1 MNPISHL
8 LTGWLVANTVPLN
21 HRERAVVT
29 LASVAPD
36 IDGIGIVAEM
46 FTRNSEQPLTWWSDY
61 HHVLGHNLAFGL
73 MLAVGSFLLATKRW
87 KTAILACLS
96 FHLHLLCD
104 LTGGR
109 GPEGYQWPIP
119 YLFPFS
125 KVWQWTWN
133 GQWELNAWPNF
144 AITGIVLMITIYLAW
159 KRGYSPLEMVS
170 ASADHTFV
178 ETLRARFPR
187 SPSSPLV
194 REKER

>member
-1 MNPISHL
+1 MNPITHF

-21 HRERAVVT
+21 RRERAVVT

-36 IDGIGIVAEM
+36 IDGIGIVAEVL
-46 FTRNSEQPLTWWSDY
+46 TRESENSLTWWSDY

-87 KTAILACLS
+87 KTAVLACLS